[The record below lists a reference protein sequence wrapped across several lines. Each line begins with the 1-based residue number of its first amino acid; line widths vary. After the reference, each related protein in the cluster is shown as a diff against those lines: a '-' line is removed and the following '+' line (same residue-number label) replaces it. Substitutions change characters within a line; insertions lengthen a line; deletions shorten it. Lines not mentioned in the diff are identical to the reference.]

1 MSRQPSLATMDAETL
16 APLCKLDKHNELSL
30 QDQIRRAVIGAINSG
45 ILPAGTRLPSS
56 RKLADTLGV
65 SRNTTLIA
73 YQKLIADGHL
83 ESRERSGLF
92 VAQAGHPVGDLGM
105 QVIAPRRSKTAAS
118 AIQRI
123 DPAAQRG
130 RSFSFPPDWQSFRYP
145 FLEGCYDRSLFPVV
159 EWREASRLAL
169 AAQEVATWSIGSG
182 EADDPYLV
190 DEIRSKLLP
199 RRGIAARPDEI
210 LITAGEQQALHLAMS
225 VLASSGTVVGME
237 EPGLPE
243 MRTLIDQ
250 RGSQRVSLPVD
261 DEGLI
266 VDENLSGCDVV
277 HVSPSRQRPTAVTL
291 SRARREDLLAR
302 AERDDFVII
311 EDDFEC
317 ELNYLV
323 DPLPA
328 LKGMD
333 ETDRVVYV
341 ASLSKVLEPGVG
353 LGFMV
358 APPEFIA
365 AARQLRSIASGR
377 PSPNNQRAAAF
388 FLSLGHYDAML
399 RRLSAVFEERLIAL
413 RDALNHYRPLSI
425 AVAPVRGGTTLWIR
439 ADSDLST
446 RQLLRQAQSRGVLI
460 EPVEDYYTSGTAPTN
475 VFRLGV
481 TSLPAK
487 RIRDGIAALSDAM
500 LATTGAESEQE
511 QRLQIL
517 SEAEVQ
523 DRIGG
528 LTLHYR
534 TVYGEPC
541 TIRLNADGTMHGRAG
556 SAGEDVD
563 QGHWW
568 TEDGK
573 WFRHWERWAFGET
586 LSFHVAIQDHQIF
599 WLDDDHIIRDTA
611 VIIEPTDEKTDS
623 QPDSS

>member
-1 MSRQPSLATMDAETL
+1 MDAEAL
-16 APLCKLDKHNELSL
+16 APLCKLDRHDDLSL
-30 QDQIRRAVIGAINSG
+30 QDQIRRAVVGAINSG

-56 RKLADTLGV
+56 RKLADSLGV

-83 ESRERSGLF
+83 ESRQRSGVF
-92 VAQAGHPVGDLGM
+92 VASAGHPVSDLGM
-105 QVIAPRRSKTAAS
+105 QVISPRRSTTAAA
-118 AIQRI
+118 AIRQI
-123 DPAAQRG
+123 DLAGQRG
-130 RSFSFPPDWQSFRYP
+130 REFSFPPDWQSFRYP
-145 FLEGCYDRSLFPVV
+145 FLEGCYDRSLFPIV

-237 EPGLPE
+237 EPGIPE
-243 MRTLIDQ
+243 MRTLIEQ
-250 RGSQRVSLPVD
+250 RGSRRVSLPVD
-261 DEGLI
+261 DDGLI
-266 VDENLSGCDVV
+266 VDESLSECDVV
-277 HVSPSRQRPTAVTL
+277 HVTPSRQRPTAVTL
-291 SRARREDLLAR
+291 SRARREALLAQ
-302 AERDDFVII
+302 ASRDDFVII

-333 ETDRVVYV
+333 ETNRVVYV

-365 AARQLRSIASGR
+365 AARHLRSIASGR

-439 ADSDLST
+439 ADSELST
-446 RQLLRQAQSRGVLI
+446 RQLIRQAQSRGVLI
-460 EPVEDYYTSGTAPTN
+460 EPVEDYYTSGAAPTN

-500 LATTGAESEQE
+500 LATTGPEGEQE
-511 QRLQIL
+511 QHLQVLADEDMKARL
-517 SEAEVQ
+517 S
-523 DRIGG
+523 G

-541 TIRLNADGTMHGRAG
+541 TIRLNPDGTMQGRAG
-556 SAGEDVD
+556 SAGEDFD
-563 QGHWW
+563 QGRWW

-573 WFRHWERWAFGET
+573 WFRQWERWAFGET
-586 LSFHVAIQDHQIF
+586 LSFYVAIDDHQIF
-599 WLDDDHIIRDTA
+599 WLDSDRIVRDTA
-611 VIIEPTDEKTDS
+611 VIIEPSDE
-623 QPDSS
+623 

>member
-1 MSRQPSLATMDAETL
+1 MARQSSQSAMDAATL
-16 APLCKLDKHNELSL
+16 APLCKLDKSDELSL
-30 QDQIRRAVIGAINSG
+30 QDQIRRAVVNAINTG
-45 ILPAGTRLPSS
+45 VLPPRTKLPSS
-56 RKLADTLGV
+56 RKLADSLGV

-83 ESRERSGLF
+83 ESRQRSGVF
-92 VAQAGHPVGDLGM
+92 VASAAQLAPDPDM

-118 AIQRI
+118 AIRRI
-123 DPAAQRG
+123 DPTRSRG
-130 RSFSFPPDWQSFRYP
+130 RNFSFPPDWQSFRFP
-145 FLEGCYDRSLFPVV
+145 FLEGCYDRSLFPIV

-182 EADDPYLV
+182 EADDPYLI

-210 LITAGEQQALHLAMS
+210 LITAGEQQALHLAMA
-225 VLASSGTVVGME
+225 VLASSDTVVGME

-243 MRTLIDQ
+243 MRTLIEQ
-250 RGSQRVSLPVD
+250 RGRMRVSLPVD
-261 DEGLI
+261 DDGLI
-266 VDENLSGCDVV
+266 VDERVAQCDVV
-277 HVSPSRQRPTAVTL
+277 HVSPSRQRPTAVTM
-291 SRARREDLLAR
+291 SRARREALLKR
-302 AERDDFVII
+302 AEQEDFVII

-328 LKGMD
+328 LRGMD
-333 ETDRVVYV
+333 RSGRVVYV

-365 AARQLRSIASGR
+365 AARQLRTIASGR

-388 FLSLGHYDAML
+388 FMSLGHYDAML

-413 RDALNHYRPLSI
+413 RDALNHYRPLSL

-439 ADSDLST
+439 ADSELST
-446 RQLLRQAQSRGVLI
+446 RQLLRQAQSRGVLV
-460 EPVEDYYTSGTAPTN
+460 EPVEDYYASDAAPSN

-481 TSLPAK
+481 TSLSAK
-487 RIRDGIAALSDAM
+487 RIREGIAALSEAM
-500 LATTGAESEQE
+500 LATTASDAEQG
-511 QRLQIL
+511 QGLQIV
-517 SEAEVQ
+517 EA
-523 DRIGG
+523 DRLREQISG
-528 LTLHYR
+528 LTLYYR

-541 TIRLNADGTMHGRAG
+541 TIWLNPDGTMQGRAG

-563 QGHWW
+563 EGRWW

-573 WFRHWERWAFGET
+573 WYRQWNRWAFGET
-586 LSFHVAIQDHQIF
+586 LSFFVAVQDHQIF
-599 WLDDDHIIRDTA
+599 WLDADHAVRDTA
-611 VIIEPTDEKTDS
+611 VIIDTSEDGEAG
-623 QPDSS
+623 